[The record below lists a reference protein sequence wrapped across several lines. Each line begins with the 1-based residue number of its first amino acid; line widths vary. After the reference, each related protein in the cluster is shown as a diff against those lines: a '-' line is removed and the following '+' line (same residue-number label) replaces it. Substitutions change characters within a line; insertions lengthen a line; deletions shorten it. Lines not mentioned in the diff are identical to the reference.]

1 MVYIHCLS
9 RCESFLLRF
18 KFRER
23 ESNCPDCPAERGGV
37 QGTVIDTSEGID
49 QFCKEKSERRY
60 LKNVGSILGRQN
72 LSLQVTSHWQLLFW
86 REVNVLWNFNNGCL
100 ETKQRSPLQM
110 RNTRPVLGEITGTF
124 QDLSSKE
131 GQCHIVSHGDK
142 KCLDLRGSS
151 DTCIF
156 RSPFGRVDGGIQTR
170 GSGSGTWEARIPPT
184 GSCHLSRSSP
194 KTLSDENKR
203 EKK

>member
-1 MVYIHCLS
+1 MRVEWSPDPEKMLNGQSPLPIGVPCAGWPACGT
-9 RCESFLLRF
+9 RLLR
-18 KFRER
+18 REAGL
-23 ESNCPDCPAERGGV
+23 SD
-37 QGTVIDTSEGID
+37 
-49 QFCKEKSERRY
+49 
-60 LKNVGSILGRQN
+60 VGSIPGSLGIQPGEGLAASGRRKARAAYMLMAQRGEASCHVMRQMKRV
-72 LSLQVTSHWQLLFW
+72 SRQKTRSAKSQLLFW

-156 RSPFGRVDGGIQTR
+156 RWKSTQAAFLVLPCLTV
-170 GSGSGTWEARIPPT
+170 
-184 GSCHLSRSSP
+184 
-194 KTLSDENKR
+194 
-203 EKK
+203 